1 MRGGVFGLRRN
12 GISEMAGFVFARGSG
27 LGVVVAGPRAEVAG
41 DFPGDGDVGVAVAVL
56 AGEKGANGFEGAVE
70 AVVLGGEEAVEGDG
84 THVAGGGE
92 GLVLEPDGDGV
103 LADHVALEGV
113 DGFDVPGDGAEVAF
127 EGGVAVG
134 FGLVVFRPEPVLE
147 SVGGGDGLAAFGG
160 GAATLATVLTG
171 SLLLGGSRYAS
182 HTEGRVGEEKTGF
195 ALGYF

>member
-1 MRGGVFGLRRN
+1 
-12 GISEMAGFVFARGSG
+12 MAGFVFAQGRRLGG
-27 LGVVVAGPRAEVAG
+27 LFLVAPAEVSG

-56 AGEKGANGFEGAVE
+56 AFEEGADGFEGAVE
-70 AVVLGGEEAVEGDG
+70 AVVLGGEDAVEGHG

-92 GLVLEPDGDGV
+92 SLLLEPDGDGV

-113 DGFDVPGDGAEVAF
+113 DGFDVPGDGAEVAC

-147 SVGGGDGLAAFGG
+147 GVGGGDGLAAFGG

-171 SLLLGGSRYAS
+171 SLLLSGSRYAS

-195 ALGYF
+195 AVGCF